1 VPDAQ
6 ADSDASPKILL
17 QVNVCLKPDVCG
29 YLLRVFVVYARAM
42 FPGNVHEVLMRLSVT
57 VLVGLSLFLPGCL
70 SFSLSLVC
78 VCVRALFVCE
88 GTIGTSSDQGKCFE
102 NRSHIPVHHPYPGN
116 PAPRPSHALQKIKH
130 RNFFFLVTVNSKA
143 GLLLFSN

>member
-78 VCVRALFVCE
+78 VCVRA
-88 GTIGTSSDQGKCFE
+88 
-102 NRSHIPVHHPYPGN
+102 RSLSVKALLEQAATKGSVLKTGAISQYITHIQEILHPG
-116 PAPRPSHALQKIKH
+116 PATPFKK
-130 RNFFFLVTVNSKA
+130 
-143 GLLLFSN
+143 